1 MKNPIVTMKIKDGK
15 TIKLELFPNEA
26 PESVKNFISLINK
39 GFYNNTAFWRVE
51 NEKLIQGGCPEN
63 NGTGI
68 LGYSIK
74 SECKANGVNNNLKFT
89 RGTIGYGRFEY
100 NTESC
105 HFFIVTQDTPQLDDT
120 FASFGRVISGIDEID
135 RISNVKTELEVF
147 FHRAIDKVF
156 IDNMTVNTFGVNYAE
171 PSKLPGLSKEET
183 LAKWNATIA
192 ERKKTGYKVI

>member
-1 MKNPIVTMKIKDGK
+1 MKNPIVTIKIKDGK

-63 NGTGI
+63 NGTGV

-74 SECKANGVNNNLKFT
+74 SECKANGINNNLKFT

-105 HFFIVTQDTPQLDDT
+105 HFFIVTQETPQLDDT
-120 FASFGRVISGIDEID
+120 FAAFGRVISGMDEVD
-135 RISNVKTELEVF
+135 RISKVKTELEVF

-156 IDNMTVNTFGVNYAE
+156 IESITVNTFGVIYDE
-171 PSKLPGLSKEET
+171 PSKLPGLSKKET
-183 LAKWNATIA
+183 LAKWNATIE

>member
-156 IDNMTVNTFGVNYAE
+156 IDNMTVNTFGVNYDE

>member
-156 IDNMTVNTFGVNYAE
+156 IDNMTVNTFGVNYDE

-183 LAKWNATIA
+183 LAKWNATIE

>member
-1 MKNPIVTMKIKDGK
+1 MKNPIVTIKIKDGK

-63 NGTGI
+63 NGTGV

-74 SECKANGVNNNLKFT
+74 SECKANGINNNLKFT

-105 HFFIVTQDTPQLDDT
+105 HFFIVTQETPQLDDT
-120 FASFGRVISGIDEID
+120 FAAFGRVISGMDEVD
-135 RISNVKTELEVF
+135 RISKVKTELEVF

-156 IDNMTVNTFGVNYAE
+156 IESITVNTFGVIYDE

-183 LAKWNATIA
+183 LAKWNATIE

>member
-1 MKNPIVTMKIKDGK
+1 MKNPIVTMQIKDGQ
-15 TIKLELFPNEA
+15 TIKIELYPNEA

-51 NEKLIQGGCPEN
+51 NDKLIQGGCPEN

-74 SECKANGVNNNLKFT
+74 SECKANGIDNNLKFI
-89 RGTIGYGRFEY
+89 RGTVGYGRFEH

-120 FASFGRVISGIDEID
+120 FAAFGRVIEGMDEVD
-135 RISNVKTELEVF
+135 RISKIDTELEVF
-147 FHRAIDKVF
+147 FHRALEKVYIEF
-156 IDNMTVNTFGVNYAE
+156 MTVDTFDIEFDE
-171 PSKLPGLSKEET
+171 PNKLPGLSKEET
-183 LAKWNATIA
+183 VSKWRETID
-192 ERKKTGYKVI
+192 ERRKTGYKVV

>member
-1 MKNPIVTMKIKDGK
+1 MKNPIVTIKIKDGK

-51 NEKLIQGGCPEN
+51 NKKLIQGGCPEN
-63 NGTGI
+63 NGTGV

-74 SECKANGVNNNLKFT
+74 SECKANGINNNLKFT

-105 HFFIVTQDTPQLDDT
+105 HFFIVTQETPQLDDT
-120 FASFGRVISGIDEID
+120 FAAFGRVISGMDEVD
-135 RISNVKTELEVF
+135 RISKVKTELEVF

-156 IDNMTVNTFGVNYAE
+156 IESITVNTFGVIYDE

-183 LAKWNATIA
+183 LAKWNATIE

>member
-1 MKNPIVTMKIKDGK
+1 MENPIVTIKIKDGK

-63 NGTGI
+63 NGTGV

-74 SECKANGVNNNLKFT
+74 SECKANGINNNLKFT

-105 HFFIVTQDTPQLDDT
+105 HFFIVTQETPQLDDT
-120 FASFGRVISGIDEID
+120 FAAFGRVISGMDEVD
-135 RISNVKTELEVF
+135 RISKVKTELEVF

-156 IDNMTVNTFGVNYAE
+156 IESITVNTFGVIYDE
-171 PSKLPGLSKEET
+171 PSKLPGLSKKET
-183 LAKWNATIA
+183 LAKWNATIE